1 MYSDYEYELGIIN
14 YMFSNKFKESFE
26 NIIDLMY
33 KALESGGSIESIQ
46 EYILK
51 YDSIKT
57 IEKEIKFDTWC
68 QNHVD
73 ELYEAWLI
81 DNEVDYREIYKQW
94 LKENKES
101 EGF

>member
-26 NIIDLMY
+26 DITDLMY
-33 KALESGGSIESIQ
+33 KALESGESIELIQ
-46 EYILK
+46 KYILK
-51 YDSIKT
+51 YNSIKI

-68 QNHVD
+68 QNYVD
-73 ELYEAWLI
+73 ELYKAWLI

>member
-1 MYSDYEYELGIIN
+1 MYSDYRYELGIIN

-33 KALESGGSIESIQ
+33 KALESGESIELIQ
-46 EYILK
+46 KYILK

-73 ELYEAWLI
+73 ELYKVWLI

>member
-14 YMFSNKFKESFE
+14 YMFSNKFKGDFE
-26 NIIDLMY
+26 DIVDLMY
-33 KALESGGSIESIQ
+33 KALESGESIELIQ
-46 EYILK
+46 KYILK

-73 ELYEAWLI
+73 ELYKAWLI

-94 LKENKES
+94 LKENEES
-101 EGF
+101 EE